1 MKLLTN
7 KSKSQLSKI
16 RLTDLRLRI
25 LALYLTAS
33 SVGSGPSQYQWIVS
47 GVTNFVQVLSAGLVL
62 EKIFSRKL
70 NSSRLTCGRRLTA
83 KEEDG

>member
-7 KSKSQLSKI
+7 KAKNHLRKI
-16 RLTDLRLRI
+16 RLMDLRLRI

-33 SVGSGPSQYQWIVS
+33 GVGSGLSQYQWIVS
-47 GVTNFVQVLSAGLVL
+47 EFTNFGQVLSSGWVF

-70 NSSRLTCGRRLTA
+70 NSSILTCGRRLTA
-83 KEEDG
+83 REKDD

>member
-7 KSKSQLSKI
+7 KSKSHLSKI

-33 SVGSGPSQYQWIVS
+33 GIGSGPSQYQCIVS
-47 GVTNFVQVLSAGLVL
+47 GVTNFAQVLSSGLVL
-62 EKIFSRKL
+62 VKIFSRKL
-70 NSSRLTCGRRLTA
+70 NSSRLTCGCRLTA
-83 KEEDG
+83 KEKDG